1 MSRTFL
7 TNISQLLNEH
17 GEISDTLPAS
27 ARKRT
32 AAIIGIIS
40 SVTASGPCSK
50 AHILCWN
57 SVHKKRCTGKIDA
70 CIDSRSFFIIWHC
83 LRCGDNGS
91 ISHWQ
96 NTLWDGGS
104 R

>member
-1 MSRTFL
+1 MSRTFP
-7 TNISQLLNEH
+7 TNMSQLLNEQ
-17 GEISDTLPAS
+17 GEIPGTLPAS

-32 AAIIGIIS
+32 AAIAGIIS
-40 SVTASGPCSK
+40 SVTASGPVVP
-50 AHILCWN
+50 ILCWN
-57 SVHKKRCTGKIDA
+57 TVRKKRCTGKIDA
-70 CIDSRSFFIIWHC
+70 SIDSRSFFIIWHC

-96 NTLWDGGS
+96 NTFWDGGG